1 MLQGCKRKGCEVMTD
16 KLKKIAGFYKFENQ
30 SRQLS
35 EECAELIQAVN
46 KYQRYSSR
54 CSAEPSEYDWKYY
67 QNIVEEIADVEV
79 MLEQIKILLN
89 INNAAVEEIK
99 RNKVDRQLERIRKEV
114 K

>member
-1 MLQGCKRKGCEVMTD
+1 MKD
-16 KLKKIAGFYKFENQ
+16 KIKKIAGFYKFENQ

-54 CSAEPSEYDWKYY
+54 CSSEPIEYDWKYY
-67 QNIVEEIADVEV
+67 QNVVEEIADVEV
-79 MLEQIKILLN
+79 MLEQMKILLN
-89 INNAAVEEIK
+89 INNEAVESIK
-99 RNKVDRQLERIRKEV
+99 EKKVNRQLERMKKEV